1 MHRKGCNHR
10 ESKVICNETHQTNSK
25 GLLRRLQV
33 SFQGDLQVHGDV
45 VRDNNS
51 IEFAVS
57 VVKSPWLEYSCQIIV
72 RSQCC
77 VTRSSTLCSS
87 SHRKWSGPSSTSLVR
102 SSPSHE
108 GSAGR
113 RTSFQRSMK
122 VPSILLYIVIIHASR
137 TWSGRASLGEGA
149 WMLA

>member
-87 SHRKWSGPSSTSLVR
+87 SHRKWSGPSSTNLDR
-102 SSPSHE
+102 SSRIHD
-108 GSAGR
+108 GSAGL
-113 RTSFQRSMK
+113 RTSFQRLIN
-122 VPSILLYIVIIHASR
+122 VASILSYNLIIHASR
-137 TWSGRASLGEGA
+137 IWPGTASLGEGA